1 MKKCKSN
8 TILFFLLFLVILILS
23 LTYIFRLNFKENIE
37 NDNIANGKYIIKT
50 IDDMTLVDNSTDKVF
65 YKNKNNKYTSVLL
78 VLEKDL
84 KKIQPSMYHWTIEK
98 NADNTYKLQN
108 VMTKKYLQ
116 MITNVNNAVIQ
127 NDRSTY
133 NIASIGTDENIIWNI
148 SPGDKNSY
156 DLISA
161 YKPKQL
167 YKLAFNTANNSTFP
181 ESNNEVITNAREL
194 WNNSSFM
201 YNGPE
206 IVAPGSNELKF
217 KFIKV

>member
-23 LTYIFRLNFKENIE
+23 LTYIFRLRFKENLE
-37 NDNIANGKYIIKT
+37 NANIDNGTYIIKSNNN
-50 IDDMTLVDNSTDKVF
+50 MTLVDNSTDPIF

-84 KKIQPSMYHWTIEK
+84 KNIQPKMYQWKIVQNT
-98 NADNTYKLQN
+98 DNTYTLKN
-108 VMTKKYLQ
+108 EMSKKYLQ
-116 MITNVNNAVIQ
+116 MITNVNNDVIK
-127 NDRSTY
+127 NDRYTY
-133 NIASIGTDENIIWNI
+133 NIASIGTDENITWNI
-148 SPGDKNSY
+148 ATSDKNGY

-167 YKLAFNTANNSTFP
+167 YKLDFNTANNSTFP
-181 ESNNEVITNAREL
+181 ESNNQLITDAKNL

-217 KFIKV
+217 KFIKA